1 MKILQ
6 TGDLHLGKLQ
16 YGRFERTIDFA
27 DVLDRIVDIAVKEE
41 VDLVVLAGDIFD
53 SYFPDAFSQKAFR
66 LFVDKLKKKRYT
78 SKEIEVIAIEGNH
91 DFDKRNSGERL
102 VTRIDSITSQL
113 TRPADLINNPY
124 RLGAKIIALDWM
136 PSAKLK
142 IELEKIEEKVDILIL
157 HQSCEGL
164 APEVS
169 TPEVTISQ
177 LQGKANLVLIGD
189 IHIVKRIQCEQGTL
203 ISSAGSTELCSS
215 SEAVQKSVTIIEYD
229 AETKESVIRTVGLKT
244 RPVLSYEIKTEE
256 DLKDVNDKLTH
267 MIYSNPLIFISFA
280 SSIKSLFLQKHKQW
294 IESGLSLIIESQIQE
309 VSLSETFYVTKEDS
323 KIELEKIIEN
333 NISDKDEQ
341 LAAISMWK
349 NPQATKQIV
358 AELKN
363 QIKAKW
369 KQSTV

>member
-1 MKILQ
+1 
-6 TGDLHLGKLQ
+6 
-16 YGRFERTIDFA
+16 
-27 DVLDRIVDIAVKEE
+27 
-41 VDLVVLAGDIFD
+41 
-53 SYFPDAFSQKAFR
+53 
-66 LFVDKLKKKRYT
+66 
-78 SKEIEVIAIEGNH
+78 
-91 DFDKRNSGERL
+91 
-102 VTRIDSITSQL
+102 
-113 TRPADLINNPY
+113 
-124 RLGAKIIALDWM
+124 M

-164 APEVS
+164 APDVS
-169 TPEVTISQ
+169 IPEVTISQ

-189 IHIVKRIQCEQGTL
+189 IHIVKTIQCEQETI
-203 ISSAGSTELCSS
+203 ISSAGSTELCSI

-229 AETKESVIRTVGLKT
+229 AETKKSVIRTVGLKT
-244 RPVLSYEIKTEE
+244 RPVLFYEIKTEE

-369 KQSTV
+369 K